1 MADVT
6 LLVAEMAQLRA
17 EIERLNRHKFI
28 TAHNS
33 VRRMI
38 FLQLLRGLAFG
49 LGTVLGATIL
59 VSVVGYV
66 LSSVDFVPIIGE
78 LANDIL
84 DIIDAG
90 R

>member
-1 MADVT
+1 MADDT
-6 LLVAEMAQLRA
+6 LLVAEIAQLRA
-17 EIERLNRHKFI
+17 EIERFNGHKFI
-28 TAHNS
+28 QAHNS

-59 VSVVGYV
+59 VSVVGYL
-66 LSSVDFVPIIGE
+66 LSSIDFVPILGE
-78 LANDIL
+78 LAA
-84 DIIDAG
+84 DIIKIIDT